1 MKRKARMAALLASK
15 TRTLSEP
22 GWTFDPDRMTRIPD
36 CHSIIEVLR
45 RIKHGEPEWA
55 HRNVTLWFPG
65 PSNAWV
71 LVYSLRD
78 ARASCFDFMY
88 THKKP
93 PQKALSELLEKYPEC
108 TVIDWSAGRLACIEA
123 EGVDVET
130 LAKIIQDVAE
140 TVWGEHS
147 SVVDASYEEMS
158 RA

>member
-1 MKRKARMAALLASK
+1 
-15 TRTLSEP
+15 
-22 GWTFDPDRMTRIPD
+22 
-36 CHSIIEVLR
+36 
-45 RIKHGEPEWA
+45 
-55 HRNVTLWFPG
+55 
-65 PSNAWV
+65 
-71 LVYSLRD
+71 
-78 ARASCFDFMY
+78 MY